1 MGRGELVRGAIALA
15 FIIIMAPAAADAQEV
30 QPTRGLQVVVTTAPD
45 RERDLFNA
53 EYVSIANA
61 ELSLE
66 PIARS
71 VLAHCGFGPAAGG
84 SVATLT
90 IRAKANAIGGQYG
103 DTLTAYTGADIEGTV
118 SFGPSGGAVLA
129 AAFSAVRYPTLLFPA
144 AAGAGADVRVPRAT
158 TVDPVLYGD
167 VKRARITSTVGSRAL
182 LEGKVFVDALL
193 DVVHDACGTAG
204 LQRAAD
210 DGVPSLR
217 AAAIHALASRSVGQP
232 DAREALLAKLNDPD
246 PAVHGAVAQALSDAD
261 ATAAAEPLRRHLASK
276 PLHYE
281 ARGSLERA
289 IAHLTNTPLESYTW
303 QSLARWHLILW
314 DTSSKDDVRDLLGE
328 PEAIGDDGKWRY
340 GSGWVAFSRPENG
353 ETVTQI
359 RYPRY

>member
-1 MGRGELVRGAIALA
+1 MCRGELGRCAIALA
-15 FIIIMAPAAADAQEV
+15 FIIAAPAAADAQEV
-30 QPTRGLQVVVTTAPD
+30 QPTRGLRVVVTTAPD

-103 DTLTAYTGADIEGTV
+103 DTLTAYTGADIDGTV
-118 SFGPSGGAVLA
+118 SLAPTEGAVLA

-144 AAGAGADVRVPRAT
+144 AAGAGVDVRVPRAA
-158 TVDPVLYGD
+158 TVDPVLYGG
-167 VKRARITSTVGSRAL
+167 VKRTRVTSTVGSRPL

-193 DVVHDACGTAG
+193 DVVHEACGTAG
-204 LQRAAD
+204 LARAASD
-210 DGVPSLR
+210 SVPSLR
-217 AAAIHALASRSVGQP
+217 AAAIYALASRSVGQP

-289 IAHLTNTPLESYTW
+289 IAHLTNTPLESHTW
-303 QSLARWHLILW
+303 QSLARWHLIVW
-314 DTSSKDDVRDLLGE
+314 DTSSKDDVRELLGE
-328 PEAIGDDGKWRY
+328 PETIGDDGKWRY

-353 ETVTQI
+353 ETVTLI
-359 RYPRY
+359 RYPRH